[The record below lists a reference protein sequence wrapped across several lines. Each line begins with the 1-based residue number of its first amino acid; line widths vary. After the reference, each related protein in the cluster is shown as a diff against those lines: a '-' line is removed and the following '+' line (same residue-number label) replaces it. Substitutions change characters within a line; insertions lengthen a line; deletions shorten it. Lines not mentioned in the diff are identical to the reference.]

1 MKKIVSLVVVLILI
15 LNVSCDKCEEGDR
28 ATPASFFVAIVDA
41 TTDENVFE
49 NETFPHVQ
57 TNTIQDTCM
66 RLSVVNDHIVT
77 VH

>member
-1 MKKIVSLVVVLILI
+1 MKKIVSLVVVLILM

-28 ATPASFFVAIVDA
+28 ATPASFFVAIVHA

-57 TNTIQDTCM
+57 THTVKDTCV
-66 RLSVVNDHIVT
+66 RFGVVNDNIVT
-77 VH
+77 VY